1 MALREFRLQRLD
13 RLQDEWVHPAEGR
26 EVQAHVVA
34 EVQRPEHPA
43 HEGRSLIVDLLD
55 LRLAG
60 HEGDRDVEV
69 APELRRFIAVSEEG
83 RDVRPRARVR
93 ATSAEVAV
101 TCPLV
106 GSTN

>member
-1 MALREFRLQRLD
+1 MAPAALTTAARNSPPRRSALSMALREFRLQRLD

-60 HEGDRDVEV
+60 HAGHRDVEL
-69 APELRRFIAVSEEG
+69 ASEFGRFIS
-83 RDVRPRARVR
+83 R
-93 ATSAEVAV
+93 
-101 TCPLV
+101 
-106 GSTN
+106 